1 MTANDGLF
9 QKDQCESA
17 NKKNTKLCPHD
28 SNRNHFDH
36 SIALDGVYFI
46 ETNGRNR
53 SLSSDLFPR
62 KNRMGKL
69 SGYDCRLSF
78 LALCKKYIIHHCASS
93 DR

>member
-1 MTANDGLF
+1 MMDYFKKTSVNR
-9 QKDQCESA
+9 QT
-17 NKKNTKLCPHD
+17 KKNTKLCPHD

-62 KNRMGKL
+62 KKSYGKTIWI
-69 SGYDCRLSF
+69 RLPPF
-78 LALCKKYIIHHCASS
+78 LFGAMQEIHYSSLC
-93 DR
+93 